1 MWLKAYPEFSYKE
14 VDKAR
19 SKHPEWRK
27 MRRAEDPKQ
36 IKRRTKRRFKK
47 NDYSGG
53 YHKKWTDEVLFEF
66 LELNDNYIDR
76 QLAKHFKSSIPAI
89 QSIRRR
95 INLAK
100 KILHLDGQDDYT
112 IHQLH
117 DLILSDEF
125 VLRRK
130 YKSMLE
136 IAEEGGNV

>member
-1 MWLKAYPEFSYKE
+1 
-14 VDKAR
+14 
-19 SKHPEWRK
+19 

-47 NDYSGG
+47 NDFSGG

-66 LELNDNYIDR
+66 LELNDKYIDR
-76 QLAKHFKSSIPAI
+76 ELAKHFRSSIPAI

-95 INLAK
+95 INLGK
-100 KILHLDGQDDYT
+100 KILKLANIEEYS

-117 DLILSDEF
+117 ELVLNDEF

-130 YKSMLE
+130 YRTMMEELE
-136 IAEEGGNV
+136 ENGSVS